1 LECCVLQNKFIL
13 QIAVFNFYKESIMKK
28 FLVSLFALLA
38 LTVNA
43 SFAAD
48 KGFDQNIVIDNAR
61 VRVTV
66 VTWQPGAESPRV
78 ARELDRV
85 VHAEK
90 GGSIVRN
97 YEDGRQVKYTYKTGD
112 IVYADSPDDKLPYS
126 IKNIGKSKLVLQ
138 VTFLK

>member
-1 LECCVLQNKFIL
+1 
-13 QIAVFNFYKESIMKK
+13 MKK

-85 VHAEK
+85 VHAVK

>member
-1 LECCVLQNKFIL
+1 
-13 QIAVFNFYKESIMKK
+13 MKK
-28 FLVSLFALLA
+28 LLVSLFALLA

-85 VHAEK
+85 VHAVK

>member
-1 LECCVLQNKFIL
+1 
-13 QIAVFNFYKESIMKK
+13 MKK